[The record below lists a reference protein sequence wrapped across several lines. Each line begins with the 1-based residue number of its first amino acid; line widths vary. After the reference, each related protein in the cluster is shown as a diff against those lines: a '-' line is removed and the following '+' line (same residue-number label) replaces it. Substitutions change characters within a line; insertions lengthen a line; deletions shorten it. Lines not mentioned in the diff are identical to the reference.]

1 MTTPTISA
9 RTSTSAISKVTPS
22 EQTTIPVQANFL
34 ASPIPGTPAQEPLS
48 NYQLAQQIL
57 RNRASSES
65 SPNRVAPDSEHLSS
79 PASPGSQPKDDPRAK
94 STSPVQSTADSSPKD
109 CATDPEH
116 DPYAGLAFA
125 AQVLDDLE
133 ALRVANEN
141 RLRQLT
147 RTEPDEDGGER
158 GLGLSVFNPTVIAM
172 QSIVDGMNTL
182 EEQGIKELERLMK
195 RHPLGP
201 WVKAQTGI
209 GFKQAARL
217 LGAIGDPYMRE
228 SQEFDDGS
236 ILPAHPR
243 TVSQLWA
250 YSGYSVLS
258 GESQKRRKGQ
268 LANWSDDARK
278 RAWLISASCVKQK
291 PGTKWRDLYDASRA
305 KYADAVHPVDCVR
318 CGPKGKPALAGSPL
332 SAGHQH
338 ARALRIMSKEILKEM
353 WAESKRIHES

>member
-9 RTSTSAISKVTPS
+9 RTLSAPGPITVAS
-22 EQTTIPVQANFL
+22 EQTTIPVQA
-34 ASPIPGTPAQEPLS
+34 SPCATPKDDSPTQEPLS

-57 RNRASSES
+57 RNRASSPA
-65 SPNRVAPDSEHLSS
+65 SPNLLPPGSEYLSS
-79 PASPGSQPKDDPRAK
+79 PATEVSQPIAAARAK
-94 STSPVQSTADSSPKD
+94 SKVPDQSTADSSPKD

-236 ILPAHPR
+236 IIPAHPR

-353 WAESKRIHES
+353 WIESKRIHES